1 MQFDEMYRQ
10 HYLLVYRLA
19 NRIVR
24 DEEMSKDI
32 SQEIFLKLYH
42 SVNNGTKIINVHG
55 WLYRI
60 TLNFCYNHVRDN
72 RKKTA
77 VTISSRE
84 EEHTTENAPGDA
96 EEIRMIQTMML
107 HLKEKDRLVLTL
119 YSEGMSYKEMS
130 EISGI
135 PFRSVGKTLTRALFK
150 LKEKCYEN
158 K

>member
-42 SVNNGTKIINVHG
+42 SVINGTKIINVHS

-60 TLNFCYNHVRDN
+60 TLNFCYNHIRDN
-72 RKKTA
+72 RKKTTVA
-77 VTISSRE
+77 ITSRE
-84 EEHTTENAPGDA
+84 AEHTTENTSADA
-96 EEIRMIQTMML
+96 EKIRMIQSVMVQM
-107 HLKEKDRLVLTL
+107 KEKDRLVLTL
-119 YSEGMSYKEMS
+119 YSEGMSYKEIS

-135 PFRSVGKTLTRALFK
+135 PYSSIGKTLTRALFK
-150 LKEKCYEN
+150 LKEKCNEN
-158 K
+158 